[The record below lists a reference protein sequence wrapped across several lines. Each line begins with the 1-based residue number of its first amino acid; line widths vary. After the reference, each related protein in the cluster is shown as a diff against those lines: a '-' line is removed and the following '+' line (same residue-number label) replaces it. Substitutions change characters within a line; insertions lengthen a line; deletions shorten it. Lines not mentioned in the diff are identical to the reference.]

1 MGNEREMDVLLATDG
16 SKNAQ
21 RATEWLTRLPLASTT
36 SVLVVSVAP
45 LPVLSTGIPSTRD
58 LEEFIVARVQAG
70 DARRDGAGP
79 RVVEGDPREMILSVA
94 AEWRAQLLV
103 LGLEGSAR

>member
-1 MGNEREMDVLLATDG
+1 MGNESKMRVLLATDG

-45 LPVLSTGIPSTRD
+45 LPVLSTGIPSARD
-58 LEEFIVARVQAG
+58 LDHHVLKVAG
-70 DARRDGAGP
+70 LL
-79 RVVEGDPREMILSVA
+79 REHDDTVG
-94 AEWRAQLLV
+94 R
-103 LGLEGSAR
+103 LGG